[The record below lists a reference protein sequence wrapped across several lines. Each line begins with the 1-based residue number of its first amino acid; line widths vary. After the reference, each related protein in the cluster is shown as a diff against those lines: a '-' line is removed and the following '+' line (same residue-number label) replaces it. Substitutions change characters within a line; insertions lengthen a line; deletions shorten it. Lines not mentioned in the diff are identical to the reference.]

1 MRGTTARRTVVSIA
15 VSAALACATGCTA
28 SGESTDA
35 AGSGGPTAPPGSAPP
50 RPTAPSSRPPALT
63 GPSADCLRAVERA
76 TGRAGSARVESTT
89 VMGRELSL
97 EAEGALGWRDGL
109 TGTLT
114 ITYTGGTTAETMR
127 RLGTTAMEARYLP
140 DAYYAEVG
148 DEFADRM
155 GGRHWIKYVYADL
168 EDLGGGAG
176 AGFADQMRSTTP
188 NQAVKLLLTA
198 GDVRKVGEETTRGRR
213 TAHWSG
219 TVDGPTPQSV
229 DIWVDD
235 RDLLVKKV
243 ERGRTE
249 TGELTQTAYYSD
261 YGVTVS
267 AERPPAAD
275 TADFKELLAS
285 QGR

>member
-1 MRGTTARRTVVSIA
+1 MTGTTARRTLVSIA
-15 VSAALACATGCTA
+15 VTAALACVTACT
-28 SGESTDA
+28 
-35 AGSGGPTAPPGSAPP
+35 
-50 RPTAPSSRPPALT
+50 
-63 GPSADCLRAVERA
+63 SADGATDSADPSTEPLRSVERA

-97 EAEGALGWRDGL
+97 DAVGTLGWRDGL

-140 DAYYAEVG
+140 DAYYARMG
-148 DEFADRM
+148 DEFADRA
-155 GGRHWIKYVYADL
+155 GGRHWIKYLYADL
-168 EDLGGGAG
+168 EKLGDGTG
-176 AGFADQMRSTTP
+176 AGFAERMRDTTP
-188 NQAVKLLLTA
+188 HQAVKLLLA
-198 GDVRKVGEETTRGRR
+198 SDDVREVGEETTRGRR
-213 TAHWSG
+213 TTHWSG
-219 TVDGPTPQSV
+219 TVGGATEQTV

-261 YGVTVS
+261 YGVAVS
-267 AERPPAAD
+267 AERPPAGD
-275 TADFKELLAS
+275 TADFTELLRGA
-285 QGR
+285 GR

>member
-1 MRGTTARRTVVSIA
+1 MTRTTARRTVVSIA
-15 VSAALACATGCTA
+15 ATAALACVTA
-28 SGESTDA
+28 CASA
-35 AGSGGPTAPPGSAPP
+35 AAPAD
-50 RPTAPSSRPPALT
+50 
-63 GPSADCLRAVERA
+63 SADASAQSLRSVQRA

-97 EAEGALGWRDGL
+97 DAAGALAWRDGL

-140 DAYYAEVG
+140 DAYYARMG
-148 DEFADRM
+148 DEFADRA
-155 GGRHWIKYVYADL
+155 GGRHWIRYVYADL
-168 EDLGGGAG
+168 EDLDGDTGT
-176 AGFADQMRSTTP
+176 GFAEQMRSTAP
-188 NQAVKLLLTA
+188 HHAAKLLLA
-198 GDVRKVGEETTRGRR
+198 SDDVRRVGEETTRGRR
-213 TAHWSG
+213 TTHWSG
-219 TVDGPTPQSV
+219 TVDGATGQTV

-261 YGVTVS
+261 YGVAVS
-267 AERPPAAD
+267 AERPPAGD
-275 TADFKELLAS
+275 TADFTELLEGTS
-285 QGR
+285 G

>member
-1 MRGTTARRTVVSIA
+1 MTGTTARRTVVSIA
-15 VSAALACATGCTA
+15 VTAALTCVTTCTSADPPTGHA
-28 SGESTDA
+28 D
-35 AGSGGPTAPPGSAPP
+35 
-50 RPTAPSSRPPALT
+50 
-63 GPSADCLRAVERA
+63 PSAEPLRSVQRA

-97 EAEGALGWRDGL
+97 DAAGALGWRDGL

-140 DAYYAEVG
+140 DAYYARMG
-148 DEFADRM
+148 DEFADRV

-168 EDLGGGAG
+168 EDLGGGTG
-176 AGFADQMRSTTP
+176 AGFAEQMRTSTP
-188 NQAVKLLLTA
+188 HHAVKLLLA
-198 GDVRKVGEETTRGRR
+198 SDDVRKVGEETIRGRR

-219 TVDGPTPQSV
+219 TVGGATGQTV

-243 ERGRTE
+243 ERGRTK

-261 YGVTVS
+261 YGVAVS
-267 AERPPAAD
+267 AERPPAGD
-275 TADFKELLAS
+275 TADFTELLKGAA
-285 QGR
+285 R

>member
-1 MRGTTARRTVVSIA
+1 MTGTTARRTAASIA
-15 VSAALACATGCTA
+15 VSAALACSTACTGA
-28 SGESTDA
+28 GGPGGSGESTGP
-35 AGSGGPTAPPGSAPP
+35 AGSAAPSASAP
-50 RPTAPSSRPPALT
+50 PSSRPPALT
-63 GPSADCLRAVERA
+63 GPSADALRAVERA

-97 EAEGALGWRDGL
+97 AAEGALGWDDGL

-140 DAYYAEVG
+140 DAYYARMG
-148 DEFADRM
+148 DEFAERLA
-155 GGRHWIKYVYADL
+155 GRHWIKYVYEDL
-168 EDLGGGAG
+168 EDLDGGAG

-213 TAHWSG
+213 TTHWSG
-219 TVDGPTPQSV
+219 TVGGSTEQTV

-243 ERGRTE
+243 ERGRTK

-261 YGVTVS
+261 YGVTVP
-267 AERPPAAD
+267 AARPPAAD
-275 TADFKELLAS
+275 TTDFKELLAS
-285 QGR
+285 QGS